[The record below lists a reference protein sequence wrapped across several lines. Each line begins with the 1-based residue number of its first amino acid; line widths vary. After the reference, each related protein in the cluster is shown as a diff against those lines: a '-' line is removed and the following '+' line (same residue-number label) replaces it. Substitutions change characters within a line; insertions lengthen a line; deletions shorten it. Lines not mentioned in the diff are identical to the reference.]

1 MTKANLRIYY
11 TWKNLKSA
19 YNRNEFK
26 MSALTKND
34 EFDLPG
40 WSYSWN
46 IQDYFEYINIIK
58 WIKSKTGLFL
68 K

>member
-19 YNRNEFK
+19 YNRNKFK
-26 MSALTKND
+26 MSVLTKND

-40 WSYSWN
+40 
-46 IQDYFEYINIIK
+46 
-58 WIKSKTGLFL
+58 
-68 K
+68 

>member
-26 MSALTKND
+26 MSAPTKND

-40 WSYSWN
+40 
-46 IQDYFEYINIIK
+46 
-58 WIKSKTGLFL
+58 
-68 K
+68 